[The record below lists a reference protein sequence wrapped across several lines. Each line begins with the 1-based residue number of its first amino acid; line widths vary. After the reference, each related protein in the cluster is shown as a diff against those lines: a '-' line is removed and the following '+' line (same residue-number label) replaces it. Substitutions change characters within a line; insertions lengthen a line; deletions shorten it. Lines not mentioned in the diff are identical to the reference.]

1 MNKKAPKKDTFATQ
15 SDKLI
20 SLFGQILEE
29 TGKFE
34 AIMSECL
41 MTMITFASQ
50 NTKFKN
56 CFIQAISVS
65 TQSKK
70 VPLLKLLTERIL
82 SYQNLQLNSKQ
93 QRLLFTLLRSLSLS
107 GDVAKDI
114 MKIRFIEEVTA
125 KITPMCKNDKDI
137 KLQKFYLGNFMSFLS
152 GFT

>member
-1 MNKKAPKKDTFATQ
+1 MNKKAPKKETFATQ

-50 NTKFKN
+50 NNKFKN

-82 SYQNLQLNSKQ
+82 SY
-93 QRLLFTLLRSLSLS
+93 
-107 GDVAKDI
+107 
-114 MKIRFIEEVTA
+114 
-125 KITPMCKNDKDI
+125 
-137 KLQKFYLGNFMSFLS
+137 
-152 GFT
+152 